1 MIENIELKNIKPS
14 GFNPRKT
21 FSEEALNELAA
32 SIKEQGVLQPIVVRP
47 KGKNKY
53 EIVCGERRYRASVI
67 AGLKNIPVIVRELSD
82 DEAMDI
88 AITENLQRKDVDVGR
103 GCRF

>member
-53 EIVCGERRYRASVI
+53 EIVCGERRWKFQCNCPLES
-67 AGLKNIPVIVRELSD
+67 
-82 DEAMDI
+82 
-88 AITENLQRKDVDVGR
+88 NLNCPPLNFPQK
-103 GCRF
+103 